1 MSKINQNWAFGKNAG
16 LDFST
21 TPPSATTSV
30 MPSPPGSGNEGCAS
44 ISDTNGNLLFYTNG
58 MTVWD
63 NTDTVRAT
71 GLLGDFSSTQSAII
85 VPNPENKDEYYVL
98 TMDGSSNTNP
108 PFNHFNGILIN
119 VITWASNPLSSIINL
134 PNTSKYSPCEKLTA
148 VQHKN
153 CKDFWVITIL
163 QKGNDSP
170 TEGIV
175 NGLGVFRVFKIT
187 ANGITHE
194 YDLDMKVTIHELG
207 YLKGSPDG
215 SKLAV
220 ANGVNNNIHAFD
232 FDNSTGQISI
242 SSLKTI
248 TIPITTANN
257 RSTYSLEFSPNSNLL
272 YYANLVSGRRNGRIY
287 QVDLTATILSST
299 EVASFSNKGGRYALG
314 ALQLGPDKKIYIAK
328 DGEASL
334 GAIIA
339 PNTVGVGCNVDENY
353 ITLEKNT
360 LCYLGLPNL
369 IPNPCPDD
377 DCGCGC
383 SGCNEDA
390 EQQNEELIERAKTKH
405 NIVKSDDTCPDPFME
420 SCLLNT
426 ITEKID
432 FTPCFSFH
440 WGDGTNDQI
449 EEHDTEVFYLT
460 VCNPFKDVKY
470 NGLRITK
477 VSLTPDTH
485 PLEKIQI
492 VPDRFI
498 TIDCLEPCSCQTR
511 EFAMINRANDTAGNY
526 TLNVA
531 YCFENI
537 TLESVSTSGKVEFP
551 LEITED

>member
-1 MSKINQNWAFGKNAG
+1 MSKINQNWAFGKNSG

-21 TPPSATTSV
+21 TPPLATTSV
-30 MPSPPGSGNEGCAS
+30 MPSPPGGGNEGCAS

-63 NTDTVRAT
+63 NTHTVRAT

-85 VPNPENKDEYYVL
+85 VPHPGNKNEYYIL
-98 TMDGSSNTNP
+98 TMDGSSNSNP

-119 VITWASNPLSSIINL
+119 VTTWASTPLSSIINL

-163 QKGNDSP
+163 QKGSDSA
-170 TEGIV
+170 TTGIV
-175 NGLGVFRVFKIT
+175 NGTGVFRVFKISS
-187 ANGITHE
+187 NGITHE
-194 YDLDMKVTIHELG
+194 YDIDMKVNIHELG

-215 SKLAV
+215 SKLAL
-220 ANGVNNNIHAFD
+220 ANGINNNIHVFD
-232 FDNSTGQISI
+232 FDNTTGQISI
-242 SSLKTI
+242 SSLTSI
-248 TIPITTANN
+248 TIPVTTAGN
-257 RSTYSLEFSPNSNLL
+257 RSTYGVEFSPNSKLL

-287 QVDLTATILSST
+287 QVDLTAST
-299 EVASFSNKGGRYALG
+299 LTSTQVASFSNKGGRYAIG
-314 ALQLGPDKKIYIAK
+314 ALQLGPDGKIYIAK
-328 DGEASL
+328 DGENSL
-334 GAIIA
+334 GAILS
-339 PNTVGVGCNVDENY
+339 PNTIGLACDVSENY
-353 ITLEKNT
+353 ITLQKDT
-360 LCYLGLPNL
+360 LCFLGLPNL
-369 IPNPCPDD
+369 LPNPCSDE

-383 SGCNEDA
+383 TGCNEDSE
-390 EQQNEELIERAKTKH
+390 EQNTELIERAKTKY
-405 NIVKSDDTCPDPFME
+405 NIVKSDDNCPDPFME
-420 SCLLNT
+420 SCSSNA
-426 ITEKID
+426 IAEKID
-432 FTPCFSFH
+432 FEPCFSFH
-440 WGDGTNDQI
+440 WGDGINDQI

-477 VSLTPDTH
+477 VSLTPDIH

-498 TIDCLEPCSCQTR
+498 NIDCLEPCSCQTR

-526 TLNVA
+526 TLNVE

-537 TLESVSTSGKVEFP
+537 TLESITTSGKVEFS